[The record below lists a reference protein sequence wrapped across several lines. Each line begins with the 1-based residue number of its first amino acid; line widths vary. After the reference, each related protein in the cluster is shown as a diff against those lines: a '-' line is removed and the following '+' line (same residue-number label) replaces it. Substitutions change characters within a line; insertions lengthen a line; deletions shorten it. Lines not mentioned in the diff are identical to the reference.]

1 MTMVLRAKKSQVLNL
16 RTCDNSVPIVYPF
29 YHGGIHKKLFYQIS
43 QKIRKECRKIDIL
56 SMVPLTGLE
65 PVRILLRGILSP
77 LCLPIPPQRRC
88 FYYTTRSVICQG
100 LFEKNLIF
108 FLFLQIPCI
117 SSRTPPLFFRSNRFY
132 IHEPLPCSIR
142 IHSTSRKNQLFYLT
156 NQNRHA
162 IITLLYNTVT
172 LE

>member
-1 MTMVLRAKKSQVLNL
+1 MEKAGRGLPYLLFSFRFLNFYEKKK
-16 RTCDNSVPIVYPF
+16 RGM
-29 YHGGIHKKLFYQIS
+29 HIHTSLF
-43 QKIRKECRKIDIL
+43 L
-56 SMVPLTGLE
+56 VPLTGLE

-88 FYYTTRSVICQG
+88 FYYTTRSAICQG

-132 IHEPLPCSIR
+132 IREPLPCSIR
-142 IHSTSRKNQLFYLT
+142 
-156 NQNRHA
+156 
-162 IITLLYNTVT
+162 NTFHF
-172 LE
+172 

>member
-1 MTMVLRAKKSQVLNL
+1 MLHGTILWTSKPLRQYRWKKQVGGF
-16 RTCDNSVPIVYPF
+16 PICFFLLGFWIF
-29 YHGGIHKKLFYQIS
+29 YEKKKRGMHVHAYLF
-43 QKIRKECRKIDIL
+43 L
-56 SMVPLTGLE
+56 VPLTGLE

-88 FYYTTRSVICQG
+88 FYYTTRSAICQG

-117 SSRTPPLFFRSNRFY
+117 SSRIPPLFFRSNRFY

-142 IHSTSRKNQLFYLT
+142 IHSTSRKNQPFYLT

-162 IITLLYNTVT
+162 IITLLYNTVI

>member
-1 MTMVLRAKKSQVLNL
+1 MEKAGRGLPYLLFSFRFLNFYEKKK
-16 RTCDNSVPIVYPF
+16 RGM
-29 YHGGIHKKLFYQIS
+29 HIHTSLF
-43 QKIRKECRKIDIL
+43 L
-56 SMVPLTGLE
+56 VPLTGLE

-88 FYYTTRSVICQG
+88 FYYTTRSAICQG

-108 FLFLQIPCI
+108 FLFLQVELLPYFSDQIVSI
-117 SSRTPPLFFRSNRFY
+117 SVNHFPAPS
-132 IHEPLPCSIR
+132 E

-162 IITLLYNTVT
+162 IITLLYNTVI

>member
-1 MTMVLRAKKSQVLNL
+1 MNE
-16 RTCDNSVPIVYPF
+16 NSY
-29 YHGGIHKKLFYQIS
+29 LF
-43 QKIRKECRKIDIL
+43 L
-56 SMVPLTGLE
+56 VPLTGLE

-88 FYYTTRSVICQG
+88 FYYTTRSAICQG

-108 FLFLQIPCI
+108 FLFLQISCI
-117 SSRTPPLFFRSNRFY
+117 SGRSSPLFFRSNRFY

-162 IITLLYNTVT
+162 IITLLYNTVI

>member
-1 MTMVLRAKKSQVLNL
+1 MKK
-16 RTCDNSVPIVYPF
+16 
-29 YHGGIHKKLFYQIS
+29 KKRGMHVHAYLF
-43 QKIRKECRKIDIL
+43 L
-56 SMVPLTGLE
+56 VPLTGLE

-88 FYYTTRSVICQG
+88 FYYTTRSTICQG

-108 FLFLQIPCI
+108 FLFYKFSVFQVELLPYFSDQIVSI
-117 SSRTPPLFFRSNRFY
+117 SVNHFPAPS
-132 IHEPLPCSIR
+132 E

-162 IITLLYNTVT
+162 IITLLYNAVI